1 MNLIL
6 LGPPGAGKG
15 TQAERL
21 EQSHGLT
28 QLSTG
33 EMLREQ
39 VASGSPLGR
48 EAKGIME
55 AGRLVPDEL
64 VVRIVSERL
73 DQNDLDNGFILDGFP
88 RTTDQARALDALLG
102 EKDMALDGVV
112 EIKVDDDLLTERI
125 TGRFSC
131 AECGTGYHDKYKMPK
146 QPGVC
151 DVCGSTE
158 FTRRSDDNEETVRR
172 RLAEYHERTEPIAS
186 YYADKGLLL
195 EVDGMGSI
203 DDVTRRIDMALERL
217 Q

>member
-1 MNLIL
+1 MNIIL

-21 EQSHGLT
+21 EKSHGLI

-33 EMLREQ
+33 QMLREQ
-39 VASGSPLGR
+39 VASGSQLGR
-48 EAKGIME
+48 EAKTIMD
-55 AGRLVPDEL
+55 AGRLVPDDL
-64 VVRIVSERL
+64 VVRIVAERL
-73 DQNDLDNGFILDGFP
+73 ADGDLGNGFILDGFP
-88 RTTDQARALDALLG
+88 RTTDQAMALDALLD
-102 EKDMALDGVV
+102 EKHISLDGVV
-112 EIKVDDDLLTERI
+112 EMKVDDDLLTERI

-131 AECGTGYHDKYKMPK
+131 AKCGAGYHDKYKPPK
-146 QPGVC
+146 VPGQC

-158 FTRRSDDNEETVRR
+158 FTRRSDDNEETVRK

-203 DDVTRRIDMALERL
+203 DDVTHEIDRALERL